1 MSSDFEIIYTMQIT
15 TIDMINNRIKQAK
28 YQLSQHR
35 TQGVN
40 SRLSVHDVARLM
52 DTVRKGE
59 ELNNSKAQSIFFSL
73 N

>member
-1 MSSDFEIIYTMQIT
+1 MQIT
-15 TIDMINNRIKQAK
+15 TIDMINNRIKRAK
-28 YQLSQHR
+28 FQLSQHR

-40 SRLSVHDVARLM
+40 SRLSVHDVAKLM

-59 ELNNSKAQSIFFSL
+59 ELDQSKGQSIFFSL